1 VQSASDKRKPLFY
14 QKMAPS
20 MSMLEAAVS
29 TTLASSSGS
38 FEPSK
43 DSLITLAQKTSGV
56 MAIEAFDDDAE
67 TTDMGGNGSASDS
80 ESASGLSSSESSHGV
95 SKPCRFGSTPLETI
109 PATPVASKEF
119 SPASPPGLSRASMRR
134 ERDAFR
140 LRSSATATSLTLGRQ
155 CRFGSSS
162 LQTVPATPPK
172 VAKFKALAK
181 NVGSPPGLSRAS
193 MRQARDAC
201 KVDVPATS
209 SWGSSYQVP
218 SATSSASPLLT
229 ISPVGAP
236 MTPAAVRSA
245 KRREAREAMM
255 QRAQE
260 GAELLRGEAEA
271 MKKKRISE
279 AASQEE
285 TESSIQVSDSEHAP
299 FMGSTSASED
309 SSSES
314 SAPEGRR
321 SRFGCTVLET
331 VPPTPLANASPPGL
345 SRAAMR
351 QARDACKADRV
362 SAPSWGSTHTSTA
375 SLAFSPC
382 TMPMTTSA
390 AAPR

>member
-1 VQSASDKRKPLFY
+1 VQSASDKRNPLLDL
-14 QKMAPS
+14 KMAPS
-20 MSMLEAAVS
+20 MSIQEAALS
-29 TTLASSSGS
+29 TTLASSSDS

-43 DSLITLAQKTSGV
+43 DSIITLLQKTSGV

-119 SPASPPGLSRASMRR
+119 SPASPPGLSRASMRQQ
-134 ERDAFR
+134 RDAFR
-140 LRSSATATSLTLGRQ
+140 LRSSATATSLTSGRQ

-201 KVDVPATS
+201 KVDAPATS
-209 SWGSSYQVP
+209 SWGSYRAP
-218 SATSSASPLLT
+218 SAVSSASPLLT
-229 ISPVGAP
+229 ISPVDAP

-255 QRAQE
+255 QRAKL
-260 GAELLRGEAEA
+260 GAELLRAEAEA
-271 MKKKRISE
+271 IKKKRISE
-279 AASQEE
+279 AASEEE
-285 TESSIQVSDSEHAP
+285 TESSIQGSDSEHAP
-299 FMGSTSASED
+299 DMGSTSASED

-314 SAPEGRR
+314 SAPDGRR
-321 SRFGCTVLET
+321 CRFGCTVLET

-351 QARDACKADRV
+351 QARDACKPGRV

-375 SLAFSPC
+375 SLVFTPC